1 MAANHYHDKKS
12 REPYQAL
19 EKAFIEEEAA
29 AFRAPPLWP
38 TQNSR
43 KRQRSALQQAP
54 IYRRPIK
61 R

>member
-19 EKAFIEEEAA
+19 EKAFIKEEAA

-38 TQNSR
+38 SQKAER
-43 KRQRSALQQAP
+43 GSAARYNKPRYIEGL
-54 IYRRPIK
+54 
-61 R
+61 